1 MATPA
6 ASAPSGEP
14 SKSAMMASPMY
25 LSMKPSCS
33 RMMGPIWPRYEL
45 MKLKFSCGVI
55 CSERVVKARMSEK
68 RTVILR
74 CTWSPRRTSTM
85 LSLFKMRMSWLGTKR
100 VVAASSSSLRR
111 SRTRRR
117 SESSSTVAKARA
129 KRFASMKDWA
139 KMKANRPK
147 WTT

>member
-45 MKLKFSCGVI
+45 MKLKFSWGVI
-55 CSERVVKARMSEK
+55 RSERVVNDRMSEK
-68 RTVILR
+68 RTVMR
-74 CTWSPRRTSTM
+74 FWTWSPSRTSTM
-85 LSLFKMRMSWLGTKR
+85 LSLLSRRMS
-100 VVAASSSSLRR
+100 
-111 SRTRRR
+111 
-117 SESSSTVAKARA
+117 
-129 KRFASMKDWA
+129 
-139 KMKANRPK
+139 
-147 WTT
+147 